1 MRKKIVALF
10 AAFLLLL
17 TSTAC
22 HMVYKNQEKDYAQ
35 VVFSVNGKEY
45 TKGDIM
51 HLYEA
56 YRNSYGLTDENQ
68 ETPAYID
75 NYHKVLD
82 QIYTELM
89 EHELITQY
97 GSEIGITGL
106 TSEEQKRAFRATWT
120 RWKKCSKTP
129 SAPKWRTRRRA
140 TRQ

>member
-68 ETPAYID
+68 ETLPIS
-75 NYHKVLD
+75 
-82 QIYTELM
+82 
-89 EHELITQY
+89 ITTIKC
-97 GSEIGITGL
+97 STRSILSSWSTSSSPNTAAEIGITGL